1 VDIAEFVDAIV
12 AEPSRINR
20 VTVAEYKHLLG
31 EESKASKNIGLM
43 FNKLQREKAP
53 TEVIQQVLQPFIEH
67 YKEVSLFI
75 RDCVIIFE
83 PLAVTEN
90 DEHS

>member
-1 VDIAEFVDAIV
+1 M
-12 AEPSRINR
+12 NR
-20 VTVAEYKHLLG
+20 VTVKEYKNLLL
-31 EESKASKNIGLM
+31 EESKAHKNINLV

-53 TEVIQQVLQPFIEH
+53 TEVTQQVLMPFIEH